1 MAPDQQL
8 VPFSLFTDPEL
19 PRVGLS
25 EKEAKA
31 QGIAYR
37 LFKIPM
43 EAAMRASTMSENTA
57 NAIRTLTHSVKTEAI
72 VPGLANPQRQFTLLR
87 KTR

>member
-1 MAPDQQL
+1 VAPDQQL

-43 EAAMRASTMSENTA
+43 EAAMRASTMSEKVGKSLGEPPA
-57 NAIRTLTHSVKTEAI
+57 LMNAR
-72 VPGLANPQRQFTLLR
+72 R
-87 KTR
+87 KSCRR

>member
-1 MAPDQQL
+1 VILGGAPDQQL

-25 EKEAKA
+25 EKETKA

-37 LFKIPM
+37 LFKI
-43 EAAMRASTMSENTA
+43 
-57 NAIRTLTHSVKTEAI
+57 
-72 VPGLANPQRQFTLLR
+72 
-87 KTR
+87 